1 MSKFKHTEHT
11 QKYLKICENLSKNFL
26 NYSWDSLPSLNIDL
40 LKSTAEN
47 NQDLSYNFLKISSK
61 ISTKIE
67 TTPDSELNSFLNDSN
82 VLSVGRILLGPKSNI
97 VLHKD
102 SDYWTEKFYRIHIPK
117 NKTGAIFFYDD
128 GEIEWETGKVDVF
141 DVMGTT
147 HGAKNDSSETF
158 ELVYIDITQEDNKN
172 KSSNVYSGKIGLE
185 NVNSELVFEI
195 YKKFH
200 SSNSVAEDYINEHV
214 KHFNWKHHPDK

>member
-1 MSKFKHTEHT
+1 MNFKHTTHT
-11 QKYLKICENLSKNFL
+11 QKYLKICEDLSKNLL
-26 NYSWDSLPSLNIDL
+26 NYSWESLPSLNIDL

-67 TTPDSELNSFLNDSN
+67 KTSDEKINLFLSDSN
-82 VLSVGRILLGPKSNI
+82 ILSVGRILLGPKSNI

-117 NKTGAIFFYDD
+117 NKVGAVFFYDSL
-128 GEIEWETGKVDVF
+128 EIEWEINKVDIF
-141 DVMGTT
+141 DVMGVT
-147 HGAKNDSSETF
+147 HGAKNNSDKTF
-158 ELVYIDITQEDNKN
+158 ELIYIDITQEDNSNKN
-172 KSSNVYSGKIGLE
+172 SNIYSGRVGLE
-185 NVNSELVFEI
+185 NVNSDLIFEI

-200 SSNSVAEDYINEHV
+200 SSSDVSENYINQHV
-214 KHFNWKHHPDK
+214 KHFNWKHQKNK